1 MYLINGKEVT
11 KEEFQIPVE
20 DLVIWR
26 GDGIFEAIGIHQG
39 FLFALEEHI
48 ERFKKSAQK
57 MHFDNID
64 FDEIE
69 KDLVRVASNYD
80 SGYMRVII
88 GRGASKEESKV
99 YMFYQDPIPVPD
111 YYSLQSHKAH
121 WMSGG
126 DFQIDEVSNIAA
138 KSTSYAMNMSHT
150 RLAEKEGFT
159 DSLLLNKDNIVLEG
173 PSFSVSWIKAGK
185 VFIPDLD
192 LGILDSVTRRS
203 LIEIGDNYD
212 INVSIERISI
222 EDLYEVD
229 SVFVLSTAKHARFV
243 NKIDNKE
250 YSEDKLLPV
259 IRTYFKEQVEREKSR
274 KLSN

>member
-11 KEEFQIPVE
+11 KKEFQIPVE

-26 GDGIFEAIGIHQG
+26 GDGIFEAIGIHEG

-48 ERFKKSAQK
+48 ERFKQSAQK

-64 FDEIE
+64 FNKIE

-88 GRGASKEESKV
+88 GRGPSKEESKV
-99 YMFYQDPIPVPD
+99 YMFYQDPIPVPG

-126 DFQIDEVSNIAA
+126 DFEIDEVNNIAA

-173 PSFSVSWIKAGK
+173 PSFSIAWIKAGK
-185 VFIPDLD
+185 VFVPDLD

-203 LIEIGDNYD
+203 LIKIGDNYD
-212 INVSIERISI
+212 LNVSIERISI

-229 SVFVLSTAKHARFV
+229 SVLVLSTAKHARFV

-259 IRTYFKEQVEREKSR
+259 IRTYFKEQIEREKSR

>member
-1 MYLINGKEVT
+1 LYLINGKEVT
-11 KEEFQIPVE
+11 KKEFQIPVE

-26 GDGIFEAIGIHQG
+26 GDGIFEAIGIHKG

-48 ERFKKSAQK
+48 ERFKQSAQK

-64 FDEIE
+64 FNKIE

-88 GRGASKEESKV
+88 GRGPSKEESKV
-99 YMFYQDPIPVPD
+99 YMFYQDPIPVPE

-126 DFQIDEVSNIAA
+126 DFEIDEVNNIAA

-173 PSFSVSWIKAGK
+173 PSFSIAWIKAGK
-185 VFIPDLD
+185 VFVPDLD

-212 INVSIERISI
+212 LNVSIERISI

-229 SVFVLSTAKHARFV
+229 SVLVLSTAKHARFV

-259 IRTYFKEQVEREKSR
+259 IRTYFKEQIEREKSR

>member
-1 MYLINGKEVT
+1 MER
-11 KEEFQIPVE
+11 
-20 DLVIWR
+20 WR
-26 GDGIFEAIGIHQG
+26 
-39 FLFALEEHI
+39 
-48 ERFKKSAQK
+48 
-57 MHFDNID
+57 HFWSHRHPSGLD

-99 YMFYQDPIPVPD
+99 YMFYQDPIPAPD

-173 PSFSVSWIKAGK
+173 PSFSVAWIKAGK

-212 INVSIERISI
+212 IDVSIERISI

>member
-1 MYLINGKEVT
+1 
-11 KEEFQIPVE
+11 
-20 DLVIWR
+20 
-26 GDGIFEAIGIHQG
+26 
-39 FLFALEEHI
+39 
-48 ERFKKSAQK
+48 

-99 YMFYQDPIPVPD
+99 YMFYQDPIPAPD

-173 PSFSVSWIKAGK
+173 PSFSVAWIKAGK

-222 EDLYEVD
+222 EDLYAVD

-250 YSEDKLLPV
+250 YSEDKLLLV

>member
-11 KEEFQIPVE
+11 KKEFQIPVE

-26 GDGIFEAIGIHQG
+26 GDGIFEAIGIHKG

-48 ERFKKSAQK
+48 ERFKQSAQK

-64 FDEIE
+64 FNKIE

-88 GRGASKEESKV
+88 GRGPSKEESKV
-99 YMFYQDPIPVPD
+99 YMFYQDPIPVPE

-126 DFQIDEVSNIAA
+126 DFEIDEVNNIAA

-173 PSFSVSWIKAGK
+173 PSFSIAWIKAGK
-185 VFIPDLD
+185 VFVPDLD

-203 LIEIGDNYD
+203 LIKIGDNYD
-212 INVSIERISI
+212 LNVSIERISI

-229 SVFVLSTAKHARFV
+229 SVLVLSTAKHARFV

-259 IRTYFKEQVEREKSR
+259 IRTYFKEQIEREKSR

>member
-11 KEEFQIPVE
+11 KKEFQIPVE

-26 GDGIFEAIGIHQG
+26 GDGIFEAIGIHKG

-48 ERFKKSAQK
+48 ESFKQSAQK

-64 FDEIE
+64 FNKIE

-88 GRGASKEESKV
+88 GRGPSKEESKV
-99 YMFYQDPIPVPD
+99 YMFYQDLIPVPE

-126 DFQIDEVSNIAA
+126 DFEIDEVNNIAA

-173 PSFSVSWIKAGK
+173 PSFSIAWIKAGK
-185 VFIPDLD
+185 VFVPDLD

-212 INVSIERISI
+212 LNVSIERISI

-259 IRTYFKEQVEREKSR
+259 IRTYFKEQIEREKSR

>member
-1 MYLINGKEVT
+1 
-11 KEEFQIPVE
+11 
-20 DLVIWR
+20 
-26 GDGIFEAIGIHQG
+26 
-39 FLFALEEHI
+39 
-48 ERFKKSAQK
+48 
-57 MHFDNID
+57 
-64 FDEIE
+64 
-69 KDLVRVASNYD
+69 
-80 SGYMRVII
+80 
-88 GRGASKEESKV
+88 
-99 YMFYQDPIPVPD
+99 
-111 YYSLQSHKAH
+111 
-121 WMSGG
+121 
-126 DFQIDEVSNIAA
+126 
-138 KSTSYAMNMSHT
+138 MSHT

-173 PSFSVSWIKAGK
+173 PSFSVAWIKAGK

-250 YSEDKLLPV
+250 YSEDKLIPV
-259 IRTYFKEQVEREKSR
+259 IRSYFKEQVEREKSR

>member
-11 KEEFQIPVE
+11 KKEFQIPVE

-26 GDGIFEAIGIHQG
+26 GDGIFEAIGIHKG

-48 ERFKKSAQK
+48 ERFKQSAQK

-64 FDEIE
+64 FNKIE

-88 GRGASKEESKV
+88 GRGPSKEDSKV
-99 YMFYQDPIPVPD
+99 YMFYQDPIPVPE

-126 DFQIDEVSNIAA
+126 DFEIDEVNNIAA

-173 PSFSVSWIKAGK
+173 PSFSIAWIKAGK
-185 VFIPDLD
+185 VFVPDLD

-203 LIEIGDNYD
+203 LIKIGDNYD
-212 INVSIERISI
+212 LNVSIERISI

-229 SVFVLSTAKHARFV
+229 SVLVLSTAKHARFV

-259 IRTYFKEQVEREKSR
+259 IRTYFKEQIEREKSR